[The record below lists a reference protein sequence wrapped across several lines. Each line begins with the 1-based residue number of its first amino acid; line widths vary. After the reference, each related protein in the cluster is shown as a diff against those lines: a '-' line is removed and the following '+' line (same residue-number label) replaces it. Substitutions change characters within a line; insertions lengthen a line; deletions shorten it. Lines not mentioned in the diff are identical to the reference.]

1 MHHDGGGKLNKSQQV
16 YDLVAAADIEDI
28 MLVDIAGICRYL
40 GCQVIPRESLPG
52 RKGAAKMKQLFRQ
65 NGQCYHKGSRA
76 KALIDALDMQMI
88 IDGGILD
95 LDRVE
100 DILFDDS

>member
-1 MHHDGGGKLNKSQQV
+1 MKTRQV
-16 YDLVAAADIEDI
+16 SYLRIWRIDDEL
-28 MLVDIAGICRYL
+28 CKYL
-40 GCQVIPRESLPG
+40 GCQVIPRERLPG
-52 RKGAAKMKQLFRQ
+52 WKGAAKMKQLFRQ

-88 IDGGILD
+88 IDGEILD

-100 DILFDDS
+100 DILFGYT

>member
-1 MHHDGGGKLNKSQQV
+1 MNKAQQV

-76 KALIDALDMQMI
+76 KALIDALDMQMT

-100 DILFDDS
+100 DILFGDS